1 MQGMVNQMRRVAQE
15 AMGGRAATRHGI
27 VDGYDP
33 DSYAVRVRLQ
43 PDDTL
48 TDWIPLK
55 AIAIGNGFGVFFAPN
70 IGDPIE
76 IDFQEDDG
84 EVGSAGWRFFNDSD
98 RPLSVPAGEMWIV
111 HKSGASFKLT
121 NDGKVTVTDKAG
133 SIIEMNG
140 DGTGAMTFASGLTIN
155 ADISINGALTA
166 TGDVTGNGTSLHGHR
181 HSGVQTGG
189 GQTGAPV

>member
-1 MQGMVNQMRRVAQE
+1 MQGMVNQMRRAAQE
-15 AMGGRAATRHGI
+15 AMAGRAVTRHGI

-55 AIAIGNGFGVFFAPN
+55 AVAVGNGWGAFFAPN
-70 IGDPIE
+70 IGDAIE

-98 RPLSVPAGEMWIV
+98 RPLSVPAGETWLV
-111 HKSGASFKLT
+111 HQTGTAIKLV
-121 NDGKVTVTDKAG
+121 NDGAIETNAMILRHSGEVAVAG
-133 SIIEMNG
+133 SLSTTGNLSA
-140 DGTGAMTFASGLTIN
+140 GTGASGSFT
-155 ADISINGALTA
+155 TP
-166 TGDVTGNGTSLHGHR
+166 T
-181 HSGVQTGG
+181 
-189 GQTGAPV
+189 GQTVTVLDGIIVNIM